1 MKKMIPFLCC
11 VFFSCTDTPSTKKPP
26 VSAPA
31 AGSATA
37 APAVTTLSYSVIAS
51 FPHDTTAFTEGLLVH
66 NGVLYESTG
75 HTDTYPF
82 SRSLFGVV
90 DEKSGKIDVKA
101 EIDRDKYFGEGIVI
115 LKDKIYQ
122 LTDTTHIGFV
132 YDARTYKRLGEFHY
146 AGDGWALTTNGTHLI
161 MSDGTSTIRYRDPVS
176 FEPVKTLTVTAN
188 GAVVGNVNEL
198 ELINGFVYANQ
209 WLTSYILK
217 IDTTSG
223 KVVGKLDLSALSA
236 DAKQK
241 YSGAQEMNGIAYD
254 PVKDKVYVTG
264 KLWPVRYEIRFEH

>member
-1 MKKMIPFLCC
+1 MIPFLCC
-11 VFFSCTDTPSTKKPP
+11 VFFSCTDEPSTKKPP

-37 APAVTTLSYSVIAS
+37 APAVTPLSYSVIAS

-101 EIDRDKYFGEGIVI
+101 EIDKDKYFGEGIVI

-146 AGDGWALTTNGTHLI
+146 AGDGWAFTTNGTQLI

-176 FEPVKTLTVTAN
+176 FEPVKTLTVTAD

-198 ELINGFVYANQ
+198 ELINGFIYANQ
-209 WLTSYILK
+209 WLTNYILK
-217 IDTTSG
+217 IDTASG